1 MIEIYDVNESFTHI
15 NINGDIEYGKIII
28 DTLSVFE
35 EGYQFSPLF
44 RSGAWNGKKE
54 FFSILG
60 GGIIQIPKGL
70 INYIL
75 KDLRSRN
82 KEYTYKTSTTKN
94 IIDEKEYDE
103 FIKSLNIPFEPYDYQ
118 RQAALDMI
126 QDKRMVV
133 KAATGAGKS
142 LIIYIF
148 CMWMLKENKN
158 VILVVPSIGL
168 VTQMAADFE
177 DYGWKNKD
185 RDLKQIGGEFK
196 GKKDLSEKPLVLSTW
211 QSLQYM
217 KKSEFEI
224 FDAIIV
230 DEAHKVRGEVL
241 NNITQNAI
249 NADFKLGL
257 TGTIPRT
264 RVDKLQ
270 LLGTLGN
277 VNNVINAGGLIA
289 RGLAT
294 DVDINCIYLKHSN
307 FMVDEFYRNTNQKP
321 KYPDEEKYLGTD
333 ITRNRKAAKLLMKI
347 SQSGNTI
354 GLFTKTA
361 HGELMLK
368 MVIEERTGNGNFD
381 LLHKFTPKSLEE
393 AYEEFQKDKT
403 KLFYVN
409 KKIELPDRKKL
420 KKNIDKIALDEKD
433 AQEFI
438 DNIKS
443 LDDENIFFYNGS
455 VDAETREYIRQKLEI
470 IDKDHQTPAIVI
482 ANYSVM
488 STGISIKNLH
498 NVVLLSSLKAYTTIV
513 QVIGRLL
520 RLHKSKP
527 RASMYD
533 FVDIIDKVGK
543 RGSVT
548 QNYVQKHFYQRLAYY
563 QEEGYSIREKEINL

>member
-1 MIEIYDVNESFTHI
+1 MIEINDINESFTHI

-44 RSGAWNGKKE
+44 RNRLWDGKKHFYE
-54 FFSILG
+54 ILDKQVF
-60 GGIIQIPKGL
+60 QIPKGL

-75 KDLRSRN
+75 KDLISRK
-82 KEYTYKTSTTKN
+82 KEYTYNSSSKKN
-94 IIDEKEYDE
+94 IIDEKDYDD
-103 FIKSLNIPFEPYDYQ
+103 FIESLNIPFAPYDYQ

-148 CMWMLKENKN
+148 CMWMLKQNKR

-177 DYGWKNKD
+177 DYGWQNKD

-217 KKSEFEI
+217 KKEEFEI
-224 FDAIIV
+224 FECILV
-230 DEAHKVRGEVL
+230 DEGHKVRGDVL
-241 NNITQNAI
+241 KNITDNAI
-249 NADFKLGL
+249 NASWKIGL

-277 VNNVINAGGLIA
+277 VKNVINAGGLIA

-307 FMVDEFYRNTNQKP
+307 FMVDEFYRNNSMKP

-333 ITRNRKAAKLLMKI
+333 YLRNKKAAKLLMKI

-368 MVIEERTGNGNFD
+368 MVIEERTGNSNFD
-381 LLHKFTPKSLEE
+381 LLHKFTPKPLKE
-393 AYEEFQKDKT
+393 AYEEFQKDKS

-420 KKNIDKIALDEKD
+420 LNNMSKIALDD
-433 AQEFI
+433 VDRDEFI
-438 DNIKS
+438 RNVIS
-443 LDDENIFFYNGS
+443 LDDENIFFYNGA

-470 IDKDHQTPAIVI
+470 IDKDSQTPAIVI

-498 NVVLLSSLKAYTTIV
+498 NLVFLSSLKAFTTIV
-513 QVIGRLL
+513 QAIGRVL
-520 RLHKSKP
+520 RLHDSKSK
-527 RASMYD
+527 AHIYD
-533 FVDIIDKVGK
+533 LVDIIDKVGK
-543 RGSVT
+543 RGGVT
-548 QNYVQKHFYQRLAYY
+548 QNYVQKHFYQRLEYY
-563 QEEGYSIREKEINL
+563 REEGYFINEKEINL